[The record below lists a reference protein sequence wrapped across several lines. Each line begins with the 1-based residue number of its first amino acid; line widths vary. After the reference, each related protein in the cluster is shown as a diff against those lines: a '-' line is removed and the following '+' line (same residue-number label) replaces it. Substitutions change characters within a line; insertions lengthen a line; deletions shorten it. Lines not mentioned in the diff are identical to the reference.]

1 MDTRSHYD
9 KYTFTLINIMHIFL
23 NVLIQILSM
32 YEDVA
37 FNIGKCKRMLAT
49 AAQYSQ
55 PSTTENIMVIFVAYF
70 SGEQNF

>member
-1 MDTRSHYD
+1 
-9 KYTFTLINIMHIFL
+9 
-23 NVLIQILSM
+23 M

-49 AAQYSQ
+49 AAAQY
-55 PSTTENIMVIFVAYF
+55 STTENIMVIFVAYF

>member
-1 MDTRSHYD
+1 MYNLHFNQYD
-9 KYTFTLINIMHIFL
+9 AYFL
-23 NVLIQILSM
+23 KCFNSNM

-49 AAQYSQ
+49 ATQYSQ

>member
-1 MDTRSHYD
+1 
-9 KYTFTLINIMHIFL
+9 
-23 NVLIQILSM
+23 M

-37 FNIGKCKRMLAT
+37 FNVGKCKRMLAT
-49 AAQYSQ
+49 ATQYSQ